1 MAVHQTRYILRE
13 TLRYDIQY
21 PAELVLTSITLS
33 RFCISI
39 PRRVSRIFGF
49 PTHQPFVARPFLKCN
64 WFVYMRSVWLR
75 TAPSG
80 NTASGVARL
89 YIFMFLSNFYFIFS
103 PKMMV

>member
-39 PRRVSRIFGF
+39 PRRVLRILKAQNPSQLSSFT
-49 PTHQPFVARPFLKCN
+49 PSFLGK
-64 WFVYMRSVWLR
+64 
-75 TAPSG
+75 
-80 NTASGVARL
+80 
-89 YIFMFLSNFYFIFS
+89 
-103 PKMMV
+103 K